1 MMRTPDVGNLH
12 DPAASKGGL
21 DRPHV
26 RRILVEREM
35 RARPVIIREVRDQR
49 ASQMP
54 LAENDDM
61 VQTLAPDRTD
71 QALRERIL
79 PGASR
84 SREHLSDAHPLHALA
99 EGVPVDGVLIA
110 QEIGWRGVVGE
121 SVHDLLSGP
130 RSGRMRGDVEVQDS
144 APMVSEDDQDK
155 EHLQQ
160 RWGR

>member
-71 QALRERIL
+71 QSSAKGFCQGLW
-79 PGASR
+79 GAVRTSSIPIPFTR
-84 SREHLSDAHPLHALA
+84 FRKASP
-99 EGVPVDGVLIA
+99 
-110 QEIGWRGVVGE
+110 
-121 SVHDLLSGP
+121 
-130 RSGRMRGDVEVQDS
+130 
-144 APMVSEDDQDK
+144 
-155 EHLQQ
+155 
-160 RWGR
+160 